1 MKKTPED
8 NKGRELK
15 RKIDGNECDDI
26 EEFYDDIEFDDS
38 SEVDYG
44 IEYTLSQ

>member
-1 MKKTPED
+1 MDVMISK
-8 NKGRELK
+8 NSG
-15 RKIDGNECDDI
+15 
-26 EEFYDDIEFDDS
+26 DDIEFDDC